1 MAIISTLRDKG
12 GKFLLIVVGTTIA
25 LFVIQDI
32 LAPNSSI
39 IGQNRNIVG
48 SINGE
53 EIDLVRFNAVY
64 EELTYNFSLNNGRSP
79 TQQEV
84 SELRDQAWERLIN
97 DISYVEEFNKI
108 GLTVTDKESVD
119 MVQGNNIHPMII
131 QAFSD
136 PSTGSFNKDNVIGY
150 LQNLS
155 NQPANQ
161 QQAWFSFESNLKPMR
176 LRTKYDNLIAQSTY
190 YNSLDAEAEY
200 FNTSSQIDLAYF
212 YIPFFAVSDTLFDV
226 STNEMRSYLNKNK
239 SDYNQEETRS
249 IDYAFFSVQPSA
261 EDSTFFEN
269 EINDIRS
276 NLMSSNIIDDS
287 TYAVINSDSFNPYI
301 KFNPDELPT
310 DLVGKDVGFITEPTY
325 ENGSIS
331 IKKLSKIDQDAQEK
345 ARAKHILLRFDD
357 SNKSTVRTEANRILN
372 LLRSGSDFEETART
386 YSQDGSASNGGDLG
400 WFTDGMMVKPF
411 QDAVFSRRRSGLIP
425 RIIETD
431 FGFHIINVT
440 YPKTRTSYFVANIS
454 KDILPSDNTRNN
466 IYRSAE
472 LFKLDI
478 KSSEDVFSDYLKENN
493 IIGGN
498 ISDID
503 KNSTEVGTIP
513 NARNVI
519 LWSYSD
525 DRYVGE
531 VSDVLETDEGYIVA
545 QINEMKD
552 EGTKKLDE
560 VENSIKRRIIDEKKY
575 EYLKEILVDYSS
587 LQDLKDNSG
596 LGDIYRSSGI
606 SMTENSLSNVGFSP
620 ESIGTAFSMQEGEL
634 TRPFKIDGGVIVL
647 GLESKVLADTLSNYD
662 DYRNTL
668 IQTNRFNVPLKID
681 DAIKHFSDIE
691 DDRYKF
697 F

>member
-12 GKFLLIVVGTTIA
+12 GKFLVFVVGFSIA
-25 LFVIQDI
+25 AFVLGDI
-32 LAPNSSI
+32 LGPNSSL

-53 EIDLVRFNAVY
+53 EIDLVRFNTVY

-239 SDYNQEETRS
+239 SDYNQDETRS

-301 KFNPDELPT
+301 KYNPDELPT
-310 DLVGKDVGFITEPTY
+310 DLVGEDVGFITEPTY

-372 LLRSGSDFEETART
+372 LLRSGSDFGETART

-478 KSSEDVFSDYLKENN
+478 KSTDDVFSDYLKENN

>member
-12 GKFLLIVVGTTIA
+12 GKFLVFVVGCSIVA
-25 LFVIQDI
+25 FVLGDI
-32 LAPNSSI
+32 LGPNSSL

-239 SDYNQEETRS
+239 SDYNQDETRS

-301 KFNPDELPT
+301 KYNPDELPT

-478 KSSEDVFSDYLKENN
+478 KSTDDVFSDYLKENN

-606 SMTENSLSNVGFSP
+606 SMSENSLSNVGFSP

>member
-1 MAIISTLRDKG
+1 MYKRQG
-12 GKFLLIVVGTTIA
+12 
-25 LFVIQDI
+25 DI
-32 LAPNSSI
+32 LGPNSSL

-239 SDYNQEETRS
+239 SDYNQDETRS

-301 KFNPDELPT
+301 KYNPDELPT

-478 KSSEDVFSDYLKENN
+478 KSTEDVFSDYLKENN

>member
-12 GKFLLIVVGTTIA
+12 GKFLVFVVGFSIA
-25 LFVIQDI
+25 AFVLGDI
-32 LAPNSSI
+32 LGPNSSL

-53 EIDLVRFNAVY
+53 EIDLVRFNTVY

-239 SDYNQEETRS
+239 SDYNQDETRS

-478 KSSEDVFSDYLKENN
+478 KSTEDVFSDYLKENN

>member
-12 GKFLLIVVGTTIA
+12 GKFLVFVVGFSIA
-25 LFVIQDI
+25 AFVLGDI
-32 LAPNSSI
+32 LGPNSSL

-239 SDYNQEETRS
+239 SDYNQDETRS

-301 KFNPDELPT
+301 KYNPDELPT
-310 DLVGKDVGFITEPTY
+310 DLVGEDVGFITEPTY

-478 KSSEDVFSDYLKENN
+478 KSTDDVFSDYLKENN

-606 SMTENSLSNVGFSP
+606 SMSENSLSNVGFSP

>member
-12 GKFLLIVVGTTIA
+12 GKFLVFVVGFSIA
-25 LFVIQDI
+25 AFVLGDI
-32 LAPNSSI
+32 LGPNSSL

-136 PSTGSFNKDNVIGY
+136 PTTGSFNKDNVIGY

-239 SDYNQEETRS
+239 SDYNQDETRS

-478 KSSEDVFSDYLKENN
+478 KSTEDVFSDYLKENN

>member
-79 TQQEV
+79 TQQEI

-239 SDYNQEETRS
+239 SDYNQDETRS

-301 KFNPDELPT
+301 KYNPDELPT

-372 LLRSGSDFEETART
+372 LLRSGSDFGETART

-478 KSSEDVFSDYLKENN
+478 KSTEDVFSDYLKENN

-606 SMTENSLSNVGFSP
+606 SMSENSLSNVGFSP

>member
-12 GKFLLIVVGTTIA
+12 GKFLVFVVGFSIA
-25 LFVIQDI
+25 AFVLSDI
-32 LAPNSSI
+32 LGPNSSL

-48 SINGE
+48 SIKGE
-53 EIDLVRFNAVY
+53 EIELVRFNAVY

-239 SDYNQEETRS
+239 SDYNQDETRS

-301 KFNPDELPT
+301 KYNPDELPT

-478 KSSEDVFSDYLKENN
+478 KSTDDVFSDYLKENN

>member
-1 MAIISTLRDKG
+1 MESSLYLLWGSLLLHLYLVISWGLTA
-12 GKFLLIVVGTTIA
+12 LL
-25 LFVIQDI
+25 
-32 LAPNSSI
+32 

-239 SDYNQEETRS
+239 SDYNQDETRS

-301 KFNPDELPT
+301 KYNPDELPT

-478 KSSEDVFSDYLKENN
+478 KSTEDVFSDYLKENN

>member
-12 GKFLLIVVGTTIA
+12 GKFLVFVVGFSIA
-25 LFVIQDI
+25 AFVLGDI
-32 LAPNSSI
+32 LGPNSSL

-200 FNTSSQIDLAYF
+200 FSTSSQIDLAYF

-239 SDYNQEETRS
+239 SDYNQDETRS

-301 KFNPDELPT
+301 KYNPDELPT

-478 KSSEDVFSDYLKENN
+478 KSTEDVFSDYLKENN

-606 SMTENSLSNVGFSP
+606 SMSENSLSNVGFSP

-681 DAIKHFSDIE
+681 DAIKYFSDIE

>member
-12 GKFLLIVVGTTIA
+12 GKFLVFVVGFSIA
-25 LFVIQDI
+25 AFVLGDI
-32 LAPNSSI
+32 LGPNSSL

-150 LQNLS
+150 LQNFS

-239 SDYNQEETRS
+239 SDYNQDETRS
-249 IDYAFFSVQPSA
+249 IDYAFFPVQPSA

-276 NLMSSNIIDDS
+276 NLMSPNIIDDS

-301 KFNPDELPT
+301 KYNPDELPT
-310 DLVGKDVGFITEPTY
+310 DLVGEDVGFITEPKY

-478 KSSEDVFSDYLKENN
+478 KSTEDVFSDYLKENN

-647 GLESKVLADTLSNYD
+647 GLESKALADTLSNYD

>member
-12 GKFLLIVVGTTIA
+12 GKFLVFVVGFSIA
-25 LFVIQDI
+25 AFVLGDI
-32 LAPNSSI
+32 LGPNSSL

-226 STNEMRSYLNKNK
+226 SMNEMRSYLNKNK
-239 SDYNQEETRS
+239 SDYNQDETRS

-478 KSSEDVFSDYLKENN
+478 KSTEDVFSDYLKENN

>member
-12 GKFLLIVVGTTIA
+12 GKFLVFVVGFSIA
-25 LFVIQDI
+25 AFVLGDI
-32 LAPNSSI
+32 LGPNSSF

-239 SDYNQEETRS
+239 SDYNQDETRS

-301 KFNPDELPT
+301 KYNPDELPT
-310 DLVGKDVGFITEPTY
+310 YLVGKDVGFITDPTY

-357 SNKSTVRTEANRILN
+357 SNKSTVRIEANRILN

-478 KSSEDVFSDYLKENN
+478 KSTEDIFSDYLKENN

-503 KNSTEVGTIP
+503 KNSTDVGTIS

-519 LWSYSD
+519 LWSYAD

-552 EGTKKLDE
+552 EGIKKLDE

-606 SMTENSLSNVGFSP
+606 SMSENSLSNVGFSP

>member
-79 TQQEV
+79 NQQEV

-239 SDYNQEETRS
+239 SDYNQDETRS

-478 KSSEDVFSDYLKENN
+478 KSTDDVFSDYLKENN

>member
-79 TQQEV
+79 TQQEI

-239 SDYNQEETRS
+239 SDYIQDETRS

-301 KFNPDELPT
+301 KYNPDELPT

-372 LLRSGSDFEETART
+372 LLRSGSDFGETART

-478 KSSEDVFSDYLKENN
+478 KSTDDVFSDYLKENN

>member
-79 TQQEV
+79 NQQEV

-239 SDYNQEETRS
+239 SDYNQDETRS

-301 KFNPDELPT
+301 KYNPDELPT

-345 ARAKHILLRFDD
+345 ARAKHILLKFDD

-372 LLRSGSDFEETART
+372 LLRSGSDFGETART

-478 KSSEDVFSDYLKENN
+478 KSTEDVFSDYLKENN

>member
-1 MAIISTLRDKG
+1 MAIISTLRDRG
-12 GKFLLIVVGTTIA
+12 GKFLVFVVGFSIA
-25 LFVIQDI
+25 AFVLGDI
-32 LAPNSSI
+32 LGPNSSI

-48 SINGE
+48 NINGE

-64 EELTYNFSLNNGRSP
+64 EELTYNFSLREGRSP
-79 TQQEV
+79 NQQEV

-239 SDYNQEETRS
+239 SDYNQDETRS

-301 KFNPDELPT
+301 KYNPDELPT

-478 KSSEDVFSDYLKENN
+478 KSTEDVFSDYLKENN

>member
-12 GKFLLIVVGTTIA
+12 GKFLVFVVGFSIA
-25 LFVIQDI
+25 AFVLGDI
-32 LAPNSSI
+32 LGPNSSF

-239 SDYNQEETRS
+239 SDYNQDETRS

-301 KFNPDELPT
+301 KYNPDELPN
-310 DLVGKDVGFITEPTY
+310 DLVGKDVGFITDPTY

-357 SNKSTVRTEANRILN
+357 SNKSTVRIEANRILN

-478 KSSEDVFSDYLKENN
+478 KSTEDIFSDYLKENN

-503 KNSTEVGTIP
+503 KNSTDVGTIS

-519 LWSYSD
+519 LWSYAD

-552 EGTKKLDE
+552 EGIKKLDE

-634 TRPFKIDGGVIVL
+634 TKPFKIDGGVIVL

>member
-12 GKFLLIVVGTTIA
+12 GKFLVFVVGCSIA
-25 LFVIQDI
+25 AFVLGDI
-32 LAPNSSI
+32 LGPNSSL

-79 TQQEV
+79 TQQEI

-239 SDYNQEETRS
+239 SDYNQDETRS

-301 KFNPDELPT
+301 KYNPDELPT

-372 LLRSGSDFEETART
+372 LLRSGSDFGETART

-478 KSSEDVFSDYLKENN
+478 KSTEDVFSDYLKENN

>member
-12 GKFLLIVVGTTIA
+12 GKFLVFVVGFSIA
-25 LFVIQDI
+25 AFVLSDI
-32 LAPNSSI
+32 LGPNSSL

-48 SINGE
+48 SIKGE
-53 EIDLVRFNAVY
+53 EIELVRFNAVY

-190 YNSLDAEAEY
+190 YNTLDAEAEY

-226 STNEMRSYLNKNK
+226 STNEMRSYLHKNK
-239 SDYNQEETRS
+239 SDYIQDETRS

-287 TYAVINSDSFNPYI
+287 TYAVINSDSFDPYI
-301 KFNPDELPT
+301 KYNPDELPT

-372 LLRSGSDFEETART
+372 LLRSGSDFGETART

-472 LFKLDI
+472 LFKLDV
-478 KSSEDVFSDYLKENN
+478 KSTEDVFSDYLKENN

>member
-12 GKFLLIVVGTTIA
+12 GKFLVFVVGFSIA
-25 LFVIQDI
+25 AFVLGDI
-32 LAPNSSI
+32 LGPNSSL

-239 SDYNQEETRS
+239 SDYNQDETRS

-301 KFNPDELPT
+301 KYNPDELPT
-310 DLVGKDVGFITEPTY
+310 DLVGEDVGFITEPKY

-478 KSSEDVFSDYLKENN
+478 KSTEDVFSDYLKENN

>member
-12 GKFLLIVVGTTIA
+12 GKFLVFVVGFSIA
-25 LFVIQDI
+25 AFVLGDI
-32 LAPNSSI
+32 LGPNSSL

-79 TQQEV
+79 NQQEV

-190 YNSLDAEAEY
+190 YNTLEAEAEY

-239 SDYNQEETRS
+239 SDYNQDETRS

-301 KFNPDELPT
+301 KYNPDELPT

-478 KSSEDVFSDYLKENN
+478 KSTDDVFSDYLKENN

>member
-12 GKFLLIVVGTTIA
+12 GKFLVFVVGFSIA
-25 LFVIQDI
+25 AFVLGDI
-32 LAPNSSI
+32 LGPNSSL

-239 SDYNQEETRS
+239 SDYNQDETRS

-301 KFNPDELPT
+301 KYNPDELPT
-310 DLVGKDVGFITEPTY
+310 DLVGEDVGFITEPTY

-478 KSSEDVFSDYLKENN
+478 KSTDDVFSDYLKENN

-647 GLESKVLADTLSNYD
+647 GLESKVVADTLSNYD

>member
-12 GKFLLIVVGTTIA
+12 GKFLVFVVGFSIA
-25 LFVIQDI
+25 AFVLGDI
-32 LAPNSSI
+32 LGPNSSL

-239 SDYNQEETRS
+239 SDYNQDETRS

-301 KFNPDELPT
+301 KYNPDELPA
-310 DLVGKDVGFITEPTY
+310 DLVGEDVGFITEPTY

-478 KSSEDVFSDYLKENN
+478 KSTDDVFSDYLKENN

>member
-12 GKFLLIVVGTTIA
+12 GKFLVFVVGFSIA
-25 LFVIQDI
+25 AFVLGDI
-32 LAPNSSI
+32 LGPNSSL

-79 TQQEV
+79 TQQEI

-239 SDYNQEETRS
+239 SDYNQDETRS
-249 IDYAFFSVQPSA
+249 IDYAFFPVQPSA

-310 DLVGKDVGFITEPTY
+310 DLVGKDVGFVTEPTY

-478 KSSEDVFSDYLKENN
+478 KSTEDVFSDYLKENN

-575 EYLKEILVDYSS
+575 EYLKETLVDYSS

>member
-12 GKFLLIVVGTTIA
+12 GKFLVFVVGFSIA
-25 LFVIQDI
+25 AFVLGDI
-32 LAPNSSI
+32 LGPNSSL

-239 SDYNQEETRS
+239 SDYNQDETRS

-301 KFNPDELPT
+301 KYNPDELPT
-310 DLVGKDVGFITEPTY
+310 DLVGEDVGFITEPTY

>member
-12 GKFLLIVVGTTIA
+12 GKFLVFVVGFSIA
-25 LFVIQDI
+25 AFVLGDI
-32 LAPNSSI
+32 LGPNSSL

-239 SDYNQEETRS
+239 SDYNQDETRS

-478 KSSEDVFSDYLKENN
+478 KSTEDVFSEYLKENN

>member
-12 GKFLLIVVGTTIA
+12 GKFLVFVVGFSIA
-25 LFVIQDI
+25 AFVLGDI
-32 LAPNSSI
+32 LGPNSSL

-53 EIDLVRFNAVY
+53 EIDLIRFNAVY

-239 SDYNQEETRS
+239 SDYNQDETRS

-301 KFNPDELPT
+301 KYNPDELPT

-478 KSSEDVFSDYLKENN
+478 KSTEDVFSDYLKENN

>member
-79 TQQEV
+79 TQQEI

-239 SDYNQEETRS
+239 SDYNQDETRS

-478 KSSEDVFSDYLKENN
+478 KSTEDVFSDYLKENN

>member
-12 GKFLLIVVGTTIA
+12 GKFLVFVVGFSIA
-25 LFVIQDI
+25 AFVLGDI
-32 LAPNSSI
+32 LGPNSSL

-79 TQQEV
+79 TQQEI

-161 QQAWFSFESNLKPMR
+161 KQAWFSFESGLKPMR

-239 SDYNQEETRS
+239 SDYNQDETRS
-249 IDYAFFSVQPSA
+249 IEYAFFSVQPSA

-301 KFNPDELPT
+301 KYNPDELPT

-478 KSSEDVFSDYLKENN
+478 KSTEDVFSDYLKENN

>member
-12 GKFLLIVVGTTIA
+12 GKFLVFVVGFSIA
-25 LFVIQDI
+25 AFVLGDI
-32 LAPNSSI
+32 LGPNSSL

-48 SINGE
+48 SIKGE

-239 SDYNQEETRS
+239 SDYNQDETRS

>member
-12 GKFLLIVVGTTIA
+12 GKFLVFVVGFSIA
-25 LFVIQDI
+25 AFVLGDI
-32 LAPNSSI
+32 LGPNSSF

-53 EIDLVRFNAVY
+53 EIDLVRFNTVY
-64 EELTYNFSLNNGRSP
+64 EELSYNFSLNNGRSP

-239 SDYNQEETRS
+239 SDYNQDETRS

-301 KFNPDELPT
+301 KYNPDELPT
-310 DLVGKDVGFITEPTY
+310 YLVDKDVGFITDPTY

-357 SNKSTVRTEANRILN
+357 SNKSTVRIEANRILN

-478 KSSEDVFSDYLKENN
+478 KSTEDIFSDYLKENN

-503 KNSTEVGTIP
+503 KNSTDVGTIS

-519 LWSYSD
+519 LWSYAD

-552 EGTKKLDE
+552 EGIKKLDE

>member
-12 GKFLLIVVGTTIA
+12 GKFLVFVVGFSIA
-25 LFVIQDI
+25 AFVLGDI
-32 LAPNSSI
+32 LGPNSSL

-239 SDYNQEETRS
+239 SDYNQDETRS

-301 KFNPDELPT
+301 KYNPDELPT
-310 DLVGKDVGFITEPTY
+310 DLVGEDVGFITEPTY

-478 KSSEDVFSDYLKENN
+478 KSTDDVFSDYLKENN

-634 TRPFKIDGGVIVL
+634 TRPFRIDGGVIVL
-647 GLESKVLADTLSNYD
+647 GLESKVVADTLSNYD

>member
-12 GKFLLIVVGTTIA
+12 GKFLVFVVGFSIA
-25 LFVIQDI
+25 AFVLGDI
-32 LAPNSSI
+32 LGPNSSL

-239 SDYNQEETRS
+239 SDYNQDETRS

-301 KFNPDELPT
+301 KYNPDELPA
-310 DLVGKDVGFITEPTY
+310 DLVGEDVGFITEPTY

>member
-79 TQQEV
+79 NQQEV

-239 SDYNQEETRS
+239 SDYNQDETRS

-301 KFNPDELPT
+301 KYNPDELPT
-310 DLVGKDVGFITEPTY
+310 DLVGEDVGFITEPTY

-440 YPKTRTSYFVANIS
+440 YPKTRTSYLVANIS

-478 KSSEDVFSDYLKENN
+478 KSTEDVFSDYLKENN

>member
-12 GKFLLIVVGTTIA
+12 GKFLVFVVGFSIA
-25 LFVIQDI
+25 AFVLGDI
-32 LAPNSSI
+32 LGPNSSL

-239 SDYNQEETRS
+239 SDYNQDETRS

-301 KFNPDELPT
+301 KYNPDELPT
-310 DLVGKDVGFITEPTY
+310 DLVGEDVGFVTEPTY

-372 LLRSGSDFEETART
+372 LLRSGSDFGETART

-478 KSSEDVFSDYLKENN
+478 KSTDDVFSDYLKENN

-668 IQTNRFNVPLKID
+668 IQTNRFSVPLKID

>member
-12 GKFLLIVVGTTIA
+12 GKFLVFVVGFSIA
-25 LFVIQDI
+25 AFVLGDI
-32 LAPNSSI
+32 LGPNSSL

-53 EIDLVRFNAVY
+53 EIDLVRFNTVY

-239 SDYNQEETRS
+239 SDYNQDETRS

-301 KFNPDELPT
+301 KYNPDELPT
-310 DLVGKDVGFITEPTY
+310 DLVGEDVGFITEPTY

>member
-12 GKFLLIVVGTTIA
+12 GKFLVFVVGFSIA
-25 LFVIQDI
+25 AFVLGDI
-32 LAPNSSI
+32 LGPNSSL

-239 SDYNQEETRS
+239 SDYNQDETRS

-269 EINDIRS
+269 EINNIRS

-301 KFNPDELPT
+301 KYNPDELPT
-310 DLVGKDVGFITEPTY
+310 DLVGEDVGFITEPTY

-478 KSSEDVFSDYLKENN
+478 KSTDDVFSDYLKENN